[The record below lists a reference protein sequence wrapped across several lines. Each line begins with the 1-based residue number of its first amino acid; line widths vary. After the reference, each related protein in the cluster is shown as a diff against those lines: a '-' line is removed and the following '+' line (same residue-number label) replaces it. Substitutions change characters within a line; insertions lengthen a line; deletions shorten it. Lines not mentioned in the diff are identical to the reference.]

1 MGPFWPLETSQKGP
15 FETKQHTLRYEK
27 PPNAASAVRP
37 IAKDTTNY
45 HFPVTLLRHQTPP
58 TGEVTHAEEEHTS
71 EHSTSYAERY
81 ADETVSDS
89 KQSNFA
95 LDHPPDD
102 WRQTG
107 FAHRFTDE
115 LKAINDS
122 AAANFD
128 STKKLTEYTGDERK
142 QLAYAT
148 AEAFRSMDFESKEAK
163 VEAALDLS
171 HTLLDPHRPGHPARR
186 GPTPAKGV
194 RPRAVWPCRAARDS
208 NPTGSPLHSPSSP
221 ENGLEMALLELP
233 LPCAVQ
239 MYLSRT
245 VEWVSRP
252 LNSGSR
258 RPP

>member
-1 MGPFWPLETSQKGP
+1 MPK
-15 FETKQHTLRYEK
+15 K
-27 PPNAASAVRP
+27 NA
-37 IAKDTTNY
+37 
-45 HFPVTLLRHQTPP
+45 
-58 TGEVTHAEEEHTS
+58 S

-102 WRQTG
+102 WRQTD

-171 HTLLDPHRPGHPARR
+171 HTLLDPIGQDIRLAEAQPRQKEFARR
-186 GPTPAKGV
+186 QRGLVGPPATAPPPAPL
-194 RPRAVWPCRAARDS
+194 RMAPRAPTTARNGPFRSCPYRARY
-208 NPTGSPLHSPSSP
+208 
-221 ENGLEMALLELP
+221 
-233 LPCAVQ
+233 

-245 VEWVSRP
+245 VEWVARP

>member
-1 MGPFWPLETSQKGP
+1 MPK
-15 FETKQHTLRYEK
+15 K
-27 PPNAASAVRP
+27 N
-37 IAKDTTNY
+37 
-45 HFPVTLLRHQTPP
+45 
-58 TGEVTHAEEEHTS
+58 TS

-81 ADETVSDS
+81 ADEAVSDS

-102 WRQTG
+102 WRQTD

-171 HTLLDPHRPGHPARR
+171 HTLLDPVAQDIRLEEAQPRQKEFARR
-186 GPTPAKGV
+186 QRGLV
-194 RPRAVWPCRAARDS
+194 RPPATATPPAPIRMAPRAPTTAR
-208 NPTGSPLHSPSSP
+208 
-221 ENGLEMALLELP
+221 NGTFRSCP
-233 LPCAVQ
+233 YCA
-239 MYLSRT
+239 R
-245 VEWVSRP
+245 
-252 LNSGSR
+252 
-258 RPP
+258 